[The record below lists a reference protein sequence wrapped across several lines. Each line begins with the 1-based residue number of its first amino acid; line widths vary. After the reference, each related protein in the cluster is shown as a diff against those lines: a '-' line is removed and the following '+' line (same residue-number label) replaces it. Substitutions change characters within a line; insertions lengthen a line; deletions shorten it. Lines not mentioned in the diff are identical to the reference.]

1 MPETVTLEFGI
12 HGLMC
17 GACVARVEKKITR
30 AAGVISASVNLT
42 TENARVVVDDATRAS
57 GVFEAVDAAGYQP
70 QAAALRLEVGG
81 MHCGGCVARV
91 EKTLA
96 RTPGI
101 RRATVNLATGRAD
114 IAYIPG
120 AIDTAEI
127 VSRIEAAGYT
137 AASPERAPVN
147 EPASAHDEATALKR
161 EVLIA
166 TPFTVGVFVIAMG
179 QMLPGIGAMLAA
191 IASSATWLTIQLLL
205 VLPVQFWAGRRFY
218 RTGFAELA
226 HGAPGMNSLV
236 LIGSNAAFLYSF
248 AVWLVPGLFPPGTAH
263 AYFDAAAM
271 IVTLILMGRW
281 LEAVAKGRTSQA
293 VRGLLALQAR
303 TARVW
308 RGEAWQETA
317 IEAVAVDDRVLIRP
331 GERVPVDAR
340 VTAGRSMLDESMISG
355 EPMAVTKRE
364 ADTLIAGTVNQNGT
378 LEATVTHVGDDTTLA
393 RIIRLVEDAQ
403 AEKPAI
409 QAIADRIAG
418 VFVPVVMGIA
428 AATFIGW
435 WLLGPAPVLSHAFVA
450 AVAVLLIACPCAMGL
465 ATPTAIMVG
474 TGRAA
479 RLGVLFRRGT
489 AIEALAGVDTV
500 VFDKTGTLTQ
510 GRAALTDIHCVAGR
524 DENDMLARLAALEA
538 RSEHPLAAA
547 IVTAAEDRGLRIPA
561 VDDFE
566 TDTGLGV
573 RGQVA
578 GASLAIG
585 SAAYMRHLDIAV
597 EDNWPARADRLA
609 AQARTPLHVA
619 IDGQLAGL
627 VAVADPVR
635 AEAGSVVSKLRAAG
649 LDVAM
654 LTGDQPAT
662 ARAIADELGI
672 ACVIADVRPADK
684 AREIA
689 ALQQSGRCVAFVGD
703 GINDAPAL
711 ARAEVGI
718 AIGTGTDIA
727 IEAGDIVLMQAAL
740 AGVLNARRIAR
751 RTMHTIRGNF
761 VWAYGYNAALIPLAA
776 GLFYPW
782 TGWLLN
788 PAIAAGAMILS
799 SVFVLVHS
807 LGLRRIRPVTGHRK
821 TY

>member
-489 AIEALAGVDTV
+489 AIEVLAQVDTV

-510 GRAALTDIHCVAGR
+510 GRPAVTDIQCAAGR
-524 DENDMLARLAALEA
+524 DEDDMLARIAALET
-538 RSEHPLAAA
+538 RSEHPLGAA
-547 IVTAAEDRGLRIPA
+547 IVAAGEDRGLRFAA
-561 VDDFE
+561 VDDVEIE
-566 TDTGLGV
+566 TGRGI

-578 GASLAIG
+578 GASVAIG
-585 SAAYMRHLDIAV
+585 SAAYMTHLGIDIGA
-597 EDNWPARADRLA
+597 WPAEADRLA
-609 AQARTPLHVA
+609 AQARTPLYVA
-619 IDGQLAGL
+619 IDGQFAGL

-635 AEAGSVVSKLRAAG
+635 AEARDVVTALQAAG
-649 LDVAM
+649 LYVAM
-654 LTGDQPAT
+654 LTGDQRAT
-662 ARAIADELGI
+662 AQAIAHELGI
-672 ACVIADVRPADK
+672 TRVIADVRPADK
-684 AREIA
+684 ANEIA
-689 ALQQSGRCVAFVGD
+689 ALQQNAHRVAFVGD
-703 GINDAPAL
+703 GVNDAPAL
-711 ARAEVGI
+711 ARADVGI

-727 IEAGDIVLMQAAL
+727 IEAGDIVLMRAAL
-740 AGVLNARRIAR
+740 DGVLNARRMAR
-751 RTMHTIRGNF
+751 ATMRTIRGNF

-788 PAIAAGAMILS
+788 PAIAAGAMSLS
-799 SVFVLVHS
+799 SVFVLAHS
-807 LGLRRIRPVTGHRK
+807 LRLRRIK
-821 TY
+821 TITVRRETC